1 MEPQLTKAPT
11 VLLKAGEEFVGMD
24 TRFMSEGEMSL
35 LKVRASAH
43 VPDDRK
49 SETKTE
55 EHTYVLRRDI
65 YSLTFYGYIMDSK
78 DKKLAQRLQSK
89 HKDDEHGLE

>member
-1 MEPQLTKAPT
+1 M
-11 VLLKAGEEFVGMD
+11 LLKADEELAALD
-24 TRFMSEGEMSL
+24 SRFMSEGERSL
-35 LKVRASAH
+35 LQVRASTH
-43 VPDDRK
+43 VPGDRK

-89 HKDDEHGLE
+89 HEDGEHGLE